1 MLSDVIKKYGGE
13 KMDPLDVYKDIF
25 RIGEGFIQKEYED
38 SGSFK
43 ANPIAYY
50 KNENEDHGHF
60 RIMFEDKFEEIY
72 QNELVNADFCVM
84 NGLTY
89 FGAKYNVMIEI
100 LNSLLRNPNYKLVS
114 CNDLN
119 HPYWDGYDDA
129 FVLTIDSDMTIWV
142 QAAKCNEDTYIYTD
156 TTDIVFVHG
165 DVNSSFVKQN
175 KDSKCIM
182 REFNITE
189 IDESEDDYED
199 DGSLED
205 AKVTYKVNGK
215 KVSKDEYDQAIKKF
229 DEDWD
234 DINKSINLH
243 HNKYSDNKYSLR
255 KKPYFTGSID
265 DIASLLWWDLFK
277 C

>member
-1 MLSDVIKKYGGE
+1 MKTFNFE
-13 KMDPLDVYKDIF
+13 DVYDFVEYLDDTYDKLFIHTKEKD
-25 RIGEGFIQKEYED
+25 Y
-38 SGSFK
+38 S
-43 ANPIAYY
+43 
-50 KNENEDHGHF
+50 
-60 RIMFEDKFEEIY
+60 EI
-72 QNELVNADFCVM
+72 LVV
-84 NGLTY
+84 
-89 FGAKYNVMIEI
+89 AKYDAMIEI
-100 LNSLLRNPNYKLVS
+100 LNSLIKNTNYKLVS

-119 HPYWDGYDDA
+119 HPCWDGYDDA
-129 FVLTIDSDMTIWV
+129 FVLTIDADMSVWV

-156 TTDIVFVHG
+156 STDIVFVHG

-175 KDSKCIM
+175 KDAKCIM
-182 REFNITE
+182 REFNIAE

-199 DGSLED
+199 DGSTED

-215 KVSKDEYDQAIKKF
+215 KVSKDEYDQAVKKF

-255 KKPYFTGSID
+255 KKPYFTDSID

>member
-1 MLSDVIKKYGGE
+1 MKT
-13 KMDPLDVYKDIF
+13 F
-25 RIGEGFIQKEYED
+25 
-38 SGSFK
+38 
-43 ANPIAYY
+43 N
-50 KNENEDHGHF
+50 
-60 RIMFEDKFEEIY
+60 FEDKYNFVEYLYDTYEKLFMNTKEKDYSRI
-72 QNELVNADFCVM
+72 LVV
-84 NGLTY
+84 
-89 FGAKYNVMIEI
+89 AKYDVMIEI

-156 TTDIVFVHG
+156 STDIVFVHG

-175 KDSKCIM
+175 KDAKCIM
-182 REFNITE
+182 REFNIAE

-199 DGSLED
+199 DGSTED

-215 KVSKDEYDQAIKKF
+215 KVSKDEYDQAVKKF

-234 DINKSINLH
+234 EHLDDDNYWEYLYSFSDVLEPRFTYNTNRYLH
-243 HNKYSDNKYSLR
+243 
-255 KKPYFTGSID
+255 P
-265 DIASLLWWDLFK
+265 LLVDLWRY
-277 C
+277 

>member
-1 MLSDVIKKYGGE
+1 MKT
-13 KMDPLDVYKDIF
+13 F
-25 RIGEGFIQKEYED
+25 
-38 SGSFK
+38 
-43 ANPIAYY
+43 N
-50 KNENEDHGHF
+50 
-60 RIMFEDKFEEIY
+60 FEDKYNFVEYLYDTYEKLFMNTKEKDYSRI
-72 QNELVNADFCVM
+72 LVV
-84 NGLTY
+84 
-89 FGAKYNVMIEI
+89 AKYNVMIEI

-156 TTDIVFVHG
+156 STDIVFVHG

-175 KDSKCIM
+175 KDAKCIM
-182 REFNITE
+182 REFNIAE

-199 DGSLED
+199 DGSTED

-215 KVSKDEYDQAIKKF
+215 KVSKDEYDQAVKKF

-234 DINKSINLH
+234 EHLDDDNYWEYLYSFSVVLEPRFTYNTNRYLH
-243 HNKYSDNKYSLR
+243 
-255 KKPYFTGSID
+255 P
-265 DIASLLWWDLFK
+265 LLVDLWRY
-277 C
+277 

>member
-1 MLSDVIKKYGGE
+1 MKT
-13 KMDPLDVYKDIF
+13 F
-25 RIGEGFIQKEYED
+25 
-38 SGSFK
+38 
-43 ANPIAYY
+43 N
-50 KNENEDHGHF
+50 
-60 RIMFEDKFEEIY
+60 FEDKYNFVEYLYDTYEKLFMNTKEKDYSRI
-72 QNELVNADFCVM
+72 LVV
-84 NGLTY
+84 
-89 FGAKYNVMIEI
+89 AKYNVMIEI

-156 TTDIVFVHG
+156 STDIVFVHG

-175 KDSKCIM
+175 KDAKCIM
-182 REFNITE
+182 REFNIAE

-199 DGSLED
+199 DGSTED

-215 KVSKDEYDQAIKKF
+215 KVSKDEYDQAVKKF

-234 DINKSINLH
+234 EHLDDDNYWEYLYSFSDVLEPRFTYNTNRYLH
-243 HNKYSDNKYSLR
+243 
-255 KKPYFTGSID
+255 P
-265 DIASLLWWDLFK
+265 LLVDLWRY
-277 C
+277 

>member
-1 MLSDVIKKYGGE
+1 MNTKE
-13 KMDPLDVYKDIF
+13 KDYS
-25 RIGEGFIQKEYED
+25 RI
-38 SGSFK
+38 
-43 ANPIAYY
+43 
-50 KNENEDHGHF
+50 
-60 RIMFEDKFEEIY
+60 
-72 QNELVNADFCVM
+72 LVV
-84 NGLTY
+84 
-89 FGAKYNVMIEI
+89 AKYNVMIEI

-156 TTDIVFVHG
+156 STDIVFVHG

-175 KDSKCIM
+175 KDAKCIM
-182 REFNITE
+182 REFNIAE

-199 DGSLED
+199 DGSTED

-215 KVSKDEYDQAIKKF
+215 KVSKDEYDQAVKKF

-234 DINKSINLH
+234 EHLDDDNYLEYLYSFSDVLEPRFTYNTNRYLH
-243 HNKYSDNKYSLR
+243 
-255 KKPYFTGSID
+255 P
-265 DIASLLWWDLFK
+265 LLVDLWRY
-277 C
+277 

>member
-1 MLSDVIKKYGGE
+1 MKT
-13 KMDPLDVYKDIF
+13 F
-25 RIGEGFIQKEYED
+25 
-38 SGSFK
+38 
-43 ANPIAYY
+43 N
-50 KNENEDHGHF
+50 
-60 RIMFEDKFEEIY
+60 FEDKYNFVEYLYDTYEKLFMNTKEKDYSRI
-72 QNELVNADFCVM
+72 LVV
-84 NGLTY
+84 
-89 FGAKYNVMIEI
+89 AKYNVMIEI

-156 TTDIVFVHG
+156 STDIVFVHG

-175 KDSKCIM
+175 KDAKCIM
-182 REFNITE
+182 REFNIAE

-199 DGSLED
+199 DGSTED

-215 KVSKDEYDQAIKKF
+215 KVSKDEYDQAVKRF

-234 DINKSINLH
+234 EHLDDDNYWEYLYSFSDVLEPRFTYNTNRYLH
-243 HNKYSDNKYSLR
+243 
-255 KKPYFTGSID
+255 P
-265 DIASLLWWDLFK
+265 LLVDLWRY
-277 C
+277 

>member
-1 MLSDVIKKYGGE
+1 MKT
-13 KMDPLDVYKDIF
+13 F
-25 RIGEGFIQKEYED
+25 
-38 SGSFK
+38 
-43 ANPIAYY
+43 N
-50 KNENEDHGHF
+50 
-60 RIMFEDKFEEIY
+60 FEDKYNFVEYLYDTYEKLFMNTKEKDYSRI
-72 QNELVNADFCVM
+72 LVV
-84 NGLTY
+84 
-89 FGAKYNVMIEI
+89 AKYNVMIEI

-156 TTDIVFVHG
+156 STDIVFVHG

-175 KDSKCIM
+175 KDAKCIM
-182 REFNITE
+182 REFNIAE

-199 DGSLED
+199 DGSTED

-215 KVSKDEYDQAIKKF
+215 KVSKDEYDQAVKKF

-234 DINKSINLH
+234 EHLDDDNYLEYLYSFSDVLEPRFTYNTNRYLH
-243 HNKYSDNKYSLR
+243 
-255 KKPYFTGSID
+255 P
-265 DIASLLWWDLFK
+265 LLVDLWRY
-277 C
+277 

>member
-1 MLSDVIKKYGGE
+1 
-13 KMDPLDVYKDIF
+13 
-25 RIGEGFIQKEYED
+25 
-38 SGSFK
+38 
-43 ANPIAYY
+43 
-50 KNENEDHGHF
+50 
-60 RIMFEDKFEEIY
+60 
-72 QNELVNADFCVM
+72 
-84 NGLTY
+84 
-89 FGAKYNVMIEI
+89 MIEI

-156 TTDIVFVHG
+156 STDIVFVHG

-175 KDSKCIM
+175 KDAKCIM
-182 REFNITE
+182 REFNIAE

-199 DGSLED
+199 DGSTED

-215 KVSKDEYDQAIKKF
+215 KVSKDEYDQAVKKF

-243 HNKYSDNKYSLR
+243 HDKYSDNKYSLR

>member
-1 MLSDVIKKYGGE
+1 MKTFNFVEYLYDTYE
-13 KMDPLDVYKDIF
+13 KLFMNTKEKDYS
-25 RIGEGFIQKEYED
+25 RI
-38 SGSFK
+38 
-43 ANPIAYY
+43 
-50 KNENEDHGHF
+50 
-60 RIMFEDKFEEIY
+60 
-72 QNELVNADFCVM
+72 LVV
-84 NGLTY
+84 
-89 FGAKYNVMIEI
+89 AKYNVMIEI

-156 TTDIVFVHG
+156 STDIVFVHG

-175 KDSKCIM
+175 KDAKCIM
-182 REFNITE
+182 REFNIAE

-199 DGSLED
+199 DGSTED

-215 KVSKDEYDQAIKKF
+215 KVSKDEYDQAVKKF

-234 DINKSINLH
+234 EHLDDDNYWEYLYSFSDVLEPRFTYNTNRYLH
-243 HNKYSDNKYSLR
+243 
-255 KKPYFTGSID
+255 P
-265 DIASLLWWDLFK
+265 LLVDLWRY
-277 C
+277 

>member
-1 MLSDVIKKYGGE
+1 MKTFNFEYKYNFVEYLYDTYE
-13 KMDPLDVYKDIF
+13 KLFMNTKEKDYS
-25 RIGEGFIQKEYED
+25 RI
-38 SGSFK
+38 
-43 ANPIAYY
+43 
-50 KNENEDHGHF
+50 
-60 RIMFEDKFEEIY
+60 
-72 QNELVNADFCVM
+72 LVV
-84 NGLTY
+84 
-89 FGAKYNVMIEI
+89 AKYNVMIEI

-156 TTDIVFVHG
+156 STDIVFVHG

-175 KDSKCIM
+175 KDAKCIM
-182 REFNITE
+182 REFNIAE

-199 DGSLED
+199 DGSTED

-215 KVSKDEYDQAIKKF
+215 KVSKDEYDQAVKKF

-234 DINKSINLH
+234 EHLDDDNYCEYLYSFSDVLEPRFTYNTNRYLH
-243 HNKYSDNKYSLR
+243 
-255 KKPYFTGSID
+255 P
-265 DIASLLWWDLFK
+265 LLVDLWRY
-277 C
+277 

>member
-1 MLSDVIKKYGGE
+1 MKT
-13 KMDPLDVYKDIF
+13 F
-25 RIGEGFIQKEYED
+25 
-38 SGSFK
+38 
-43 ANPIAYY
+43 N
-50 KNENEDHGHF
+50 
-60 RIMFEDKFEEIY
+60 FEDKYNFVEYLYDTYEKLFMNTKEKDYSRI
-72 QNELVNADFCVM
+72 LVV
-84 NGLTY
+84 
-89 FGAKYNVMIEI
+89 AKYNVMIEI

-215 KVSKDEYDQAIKKF
+215 KVSKDEYDQAVKKF

-234 DINKSINLH
+234 EHLDDDNYWEYLYSFSDVLEPRFTYNTNRYLH
-243 HNKYSDNKYSLR
+243 
-255 KKPYFTGSID
+255 P
-265 DIASLLWWDLFK
+265 LLVDLWRY
-277 C
+277 